1 MIGRIFRRDSKV
13 VRDRLMKIRQTI
25 DATEV
30 DPTAVAET
38 IGGPM
43 ESSSR
48 GSGEGSK
55 KTRQDEVEEEPSR
68 EPREESSAEERSEVS
83 AEAFLETYSMRK
95 GTAAVVAYP
104 LYEICKT
111 LCLSGILRRKTRKV
125 LEDLTAVRLPLLLAS
140 HNAVG
145 PTSDLLEGF
154 PPKASGYQVASPYS
168 ADALRSLAP
177 ESIAVTGYKSG
188 QVGAEPLR
196 GWKRMP
202 NVCSWG
208 VEAAVADGLWDQ
220 APVAVAVTDTISAL
234 YGVYVSSM
242 LDAPTLDFS
251 YLWKFTKGKP
261 LWRDPRGGK
270 HAIQWTQWKF
280 LRELKFDYLIVV
292 SCLKDRRFKRVVRT
306 LESEIKVKIVPITS
320 EDPGELGEILRATL
334 ENQVPMVG
342 DEVHRTFQVEPV
354 LVEFVKRAILAPLPV
369 SDFNEAK
376 SSRFY
381 PLIIDIS
388 IE

>member
-1 MIGRIFRRDSKV
+1 MIGRIFRREGKV

-25 DATEV
+25 DTTEV

-43 ESSSR
+43 ESTSRDTEDSSK
-48 GSGEGSK
+48 EME
-55 KTRQDEVEEEPSR
+55 QDDTEEPSKPHE
-68 EPREESSAEERSEVS
+68 EPSVGKHSEVS
-83 AEAFLETYSMRK
+83 AEAFLEMYSTRK

-104 LYEICKT
+104 LYETCKT
-111 LCLSGILRRKTRKV
+111 LCLSGVFRRKARKI
-125 LEDLTAVRLPLLLAS
+125 LENLTAVRLPLLLAS

-145 PTSDLLEGF
+145 PTSDLLEGL

-168 ADALRSLAP
+168 ADALRALAP
-177 ESIAVTGYKSG
+177 ESVAVTGYESG
-188 QVGAEPLR
+188 HVGAEPLR

-208 VEAAVADGLWDQ
+208 VEAAVADELWDR
-220 APVAVAVTDTISAL
+220 APIAVAVTDTVSAL
-234 YGVYVSSM
+234 YGVYLSSM

-251 YLWKFTKGKP
+251 YLWKFTGGKP
-261 LWRDPRGGK
+261 LWRDPGGGK

-280 LRELKFDYLIVV
+280 LRELKPDYLIVI

-306 LESEIKVKIVPITS
+306 LESEIEVEIVPIVS
-320 EDPGELGEILRATL
+320 EDPGELGELLRATL
-334 ENQVPMVG
+334 ENQVPMSG
-342 DEVHRTFQVEPV
+342 GEVHRTFQVEPV
-354 LVEFVKRAILAPLPV
+354 LVEFVKQVTLAPLPV

-381 PLIIDIS
+381 PLIIDVS

>member
-1 MIGRIFRRDSKV
+1 MIGRIFRRESKV
-13 VRDRLMKIRQTI
+13 VRDRLTKISQTI
-25 DATEV
+25 NSTEV
-30 DPTAVAET
+30 DPTAVSET

-43 ESSSR
+43 ESDPHDMES
-48 GSGEGSK
+48 SK
-55 KTRQDEVEEEPSR
+55 KMEQDYTEEEPSKSR
-68 EPREESSAEERSEVS
+68 KESSVEEHSEVS
-83 AEAFLETYSMRK
+83 AETFLEVYSTRK

-104 LYEICKT
+104 MYEICKT
-111 LCLSGILRRKTRKV
+111 ICLAEVSRRKARKI

-154 PPKASGYQVASPYS
+154 PPKASEYQVASPYS

-188 QVGAEPLR
+188 HVGAEPLR

-208 VEAAVADGLWDQ
+208 VEAAVADELWDQ
-220 APVAVAVTDTISAL
+220 APVAVAVTDTVSAL
-234 YGVYVSSM
+234 YGVYLSSM

-251 YLWKFTKGKP
+251 YLWRFTGGKP
-261 LWRDPRGGK
+261 LWRDPRGEK

-280 LRELKFDYLIVV
+280 LRELKFDYLFVI

-306 LESEIKVKIVPITS
+306 LESEIKVEVVSIVS
-320 EDPGELGEILRATL
+320 EDPGELGELLRATL

-342 DEVHRTFQVEPV
+342 GEVHRTFQVEPM
-354 LVEFVKRAILAPLPV
+354 LAEFVKQVTLAPLPV
-369 SDFNEAK
+369 SDFNKAK
-376 SSRFY
+376 SSHFY
-381 PLIIDIS
+381 PLIIEVS